1 MTRENHGKQKTNQGT
16 IYLMNKILN
25 ANSKG
30 FDNQLSYYLG
40 LRKKNSNLEASSV
53 RKILNDI
60 KKGNDSSIIKYEK
73 KFNRLKNLRKKDLC
87 FSSSEIKKNINL
99 LNERTKKDINL
110 AYNRILNFHK
120 NQKIK
125 TFSTTDKF
133 KNRFSYRTVPIE
145 KIGVYVP
152 GGKASY
158 PSSVLMNCIPAI
170 VAGVPKI
177 FMTVPSLN
185 KKINP
190 GILYAAKKC
199 GVKKIYK
206 LGGAQAIAAFAY
218 GTETVQK
225 VDKVVGPGN
234 QYVSLA
240 KKEVFGEVGIDMFA
254 GPSEVTV
261 IADKYSNPK
270 WIAADLIAQ
279 AEHDELSQS
288 ILVTNNKELIYKVN
302 KFLSFQIALL
312 PKYKIIKS
320 SLKNF
325 GLAIFAKNM
334 RDVANVVN
342 KIAPEHLEICTK
354 KPENYL
360 KLINNAGSIFLGS
373 FSPEAMGDY
382 LAGPNHVLPTSGTA
396 RFSSGLSVLD
406 FLKRQSV
413 IKISKSG
420 IERLGPSV
428 INLANYEN
436 LHGHA
441 SSVRMRI
448 KGKN

>member
-1 MTRENHGKQKTNQGT
+1 MS
-16 IYLMNKILN
+16 KILSTQN
-25 ANSKG
+25 KG
-30 FDNQLSYYLG
+30 FYSQLSYYLES
-40 LRKKNSNLEASSV
+40 RKINSSSKAKTV
-53 RKILNDI
+53 RKILSNIKRNKDI
-60 KKGNDSSIIKYEK
+60 SLIKYEK
-73 KFNRLKNLRKKDLC
+73 RFSGIKKITKKNLY
-87 FSSSEIKKNINL
+87 FSKVEIKKNLKL
-99 LNERTKKDINL
+99 LNSRTRKDIDL

-125 TFSTTDKF
+125 TFSLTDKY
-133 KNRFSYRTVPIE
+133 KNRFAYRTKPIE
-145 KIGVYVP
+145 KVGVYVP

-170 VAGVPKI
+170 VAGVKEI

-206 LGGAQAIAAFAY
+206 LGGAQAIGAFAY
-218 GTETVQK
+218 GTETVFK

-234 QYVSLA
+234 EFVSLA
-240 KKEVFGEVGIDMFA
+240 KKEVFGDVGIDMFA

-288 ILVTNNKELIYKVN
+288 ILVTDSKELIFKVKKLIN
-302 KFLSFQIALL
+302 FQKNLL
-312 PKYKIIKS
+312 PKKRIISS
-320 SLKNF
+320 SLNNF
-325 GLAIFAKNM
+325 GLAIFANNM
-334 RDVANVVN
+334 KEIANVVN

-360 KLINNAGSIFLGS
+360 KLINNAGSIFLGP
-373 FSPEAMGDY
+373 FSPEALGDY

-396 RFSSGLSVLD
+396 RFSSGLSVMD

-448 KGKN
+448 KR